1 MSDNTAPPQL
11 PYDILHLVAVQLRRQ
26 DAGRTLI
33 SLARACRGVKAVVQ
47 PLIDRRLAIT
57 CKTAHSDRLKAL
69 LSNLTPA
76 APDAGPVPGKK
87 ARHPRRARERAVAKL
102 SRLQKFRE
110 LCFLTCPTPT
120 HLAHVRRLVKILQI
134 STIFSNVQHL
144 EISAATL
151 DILHVHDELTS
162 PYKSNLFRLSNP
174 LSICFQVPAPS
185 YYDHIPCI
193 RDITKA
199 SSAVKRL
206 CVHLDRSHRYGEIIA
221 ELVPLHIPLL
231 ELVDMSMELPGAA
244 YKARDILNRL
254 ESLSQLRVDS
264 PVRLRLSFPNVASGS
279 LPSLLQTGLA
289 SPTLSPMTKQQA
301 AMDDALALLA
311 GNPDVDDV
319 ALYNLKIA
327 VGKQARCSRGS
338 VGRLCPRLELLLT
351 LPSLVDDG
359 LPRHR
364 EHCEPCPRA
373 DRLFQ
378 QCLSALLVGS
388 VDGRQDRH

>member
-1 MSDNTAPPQL
+1 
-11 PYDILHLVAVQLRRQ
+11 
-26 DAGRTLI
+26 
-33 SLARACRGVKAVVQ
+33 
-47 PLIDRRLAIT
+47 
-57 CKTAHSDRLKAL
+57 
-69 LSNLTPA
+69 
-76 APDAGPVPGKK
+76 
-87 ARHPRRARERAVAKL
+87 
-102 SRLQKFRE
+102 
-110 LCFLTCPTPT
+110 
-120 HLAHVRRLVKILQI
+120 VRRLVKILQI